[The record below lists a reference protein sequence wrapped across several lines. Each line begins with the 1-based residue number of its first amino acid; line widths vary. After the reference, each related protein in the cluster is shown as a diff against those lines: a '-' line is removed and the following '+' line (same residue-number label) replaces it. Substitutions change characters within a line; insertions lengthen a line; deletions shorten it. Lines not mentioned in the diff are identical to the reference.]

1 MESLPMFRWLMTTAV
16 LLAASPSLA
25 TTLPNRPVSQLD
37 MARYAGQWHE
47 IAHLPMFFERSCVS
61 AVTATY
67 TPRADGTIKVHNACR
82 TKHGIKTVDGTART
96 DPGQPAELKVRFIP
110 GSLSWLPDAWAD
122 YWVIAVDA
130 DYQWAVIGSPSRK
143 YLWILARR
151 PGMRHALFQTIIERA
166 RQQGYDV
173 NKLMLMAPL
182 D

>member
-1 MESLPMFRWLMTTAV
+1 
-16 LLAASPSLA
+16 
-25 TTLPNRPVSQLD
+25 

-110 GSLSWLPDAWAD
+110 GWLSWLPDAWAD